1 MTKLLDVLK
10 ITSSRLPYEAQ
21 EEFLQDEDRAFSGV
35 LEACIKLGI
44 DAKFVDVQE
53 EVFNE
58 ETGLMETVTFKYC
71 SEDLTLSQQYLSA
84 LFSYRIY
91 LEQLREMFTQ
101 DAINFNTI
109 TFAIKGLE
117 KRPESIGNA
126 LYMVNRYIKDEIDMI
141 NGVGRV
147 IGTARAYGG

>member
-21 EEFLQDEDRAFSGV
+21 EEFLQDEDRAYSGV
-35 LEACIKLGI
+35 LEMCVKLGI
-44 DAKFVDVQE
+44 DASFIDVEE
-53 EVFNE
+53 EVINPD
-58 ETGLMETVTFKYC
+58 TGLPEIVKVKYC
-71 SEDLTLSQQYLSA
+71 SENLTISQQYLSA

-91 LEQLREMFTQ
+91 LEQLRELFTQ

-117 KRPESIGNA
+117 KRPESIGSA
-126 LYMVNRYIKDEIDMI
+126 LYTINRYIKDEIDLI
-141 NGVGRV
+141 NGASRIV
-147 IGTARAYGG
+147 GTARMYGG